1 MKKTK
6 ICVVFLTC
14 LLFSTVCL
22 ADVITFSKTV
32 DQLFGWN
39 QAPDDVR
46 ILASSR
52 AKVEVLKQAG
62 TYLEGLPV
70 VKNNRIEK
78 DEILAL
84 AAAAS
89 QMEIVPFQHY
99 ATKDGF
105 GITVEVKLDFEKSN
119 LEEQVEELL
128 QDRSLLKKYQEI
140 QRREKEVLS
149 RIGKLEEQN
158 RQLSTISAHKRK
170 KKKEDLKEQF
180 RKVAKELTAVEWNQK
195 ALDYWKE
202 GNYFDPDRALNYL
215 NEAVRLDPKSAD
227 AHYNRGI
234 AYDGLGKNQQAIKDY
249 NQALQLDPKHTE
261 VYYKRGIAFS
271 KLGKHKEAK
280 EDFSQVIRLD
290 PKNPDAYYNRG
301 IACDGLGKFHQAVK
315 DYNQAVG
322 LDPKRTEAF
331 YRRGIAFRKLGKYSE
346 AKKDF
351 NKVIRLDPKNADAY
365 YNRGIA
371 CDGLGKYQ
379 QSIEDYSKAVRLNP
393 KHTEAFYSRGIAY
406 RKSGK

>member
-1 MKKTK
+1 M
-6 ICVVFLTC
+6 
-14 LLFSTVCL
+14 
-22 ADVITFSKTV
+22 
-32 DQLFGWN
+32 
-39 QAPDDVR
+39 
-46 ILASSR
+46 
-52 AKVEVLKQAG
+52 KQAG
-62 TYLEGLPV
+62 IYLEGLPV

-99 ATKDGF
+99 VTKDGF

-128 QDRSLLKKYQEI
+128 QDRSLMKKYQGI

-195 ALDYWKE
+195 ALDFWKE

-249 NQALQLDPKHTE
+249 NQTLLLDPKHTE
-261 VYYKRGIAFS
+261 VYYKRGIAYR
-271 KLGKHKEAK
+271 KLDKYQEAI
-280 EDFSQVIRLD
+280 ENYSLAIRLD
-290 PKNPDAYYNRG
+290 PNNAEAYNNQG
-301 IACDGLGKFHQAVK
+301 LAFLTLGQFEIACTNFQKACELGRCKGLRWAEQKGVC
-315 DYNQAVG
+315 
-322 LDPKRTEAF
+322 R
-331 YRRGIAFRKLGKYSE
+331 
-346 AKKDF
+346 
-351 NKVIRLDPKNADAY
+351 
-365 YNRGIA
+365 
-371 CDGLGKYQ
+371 
-379 QSIEDYSKAVRLNP
+379 
-393 KHTEAFYSRGIAY
+393 
-406 RKSGK
+406 